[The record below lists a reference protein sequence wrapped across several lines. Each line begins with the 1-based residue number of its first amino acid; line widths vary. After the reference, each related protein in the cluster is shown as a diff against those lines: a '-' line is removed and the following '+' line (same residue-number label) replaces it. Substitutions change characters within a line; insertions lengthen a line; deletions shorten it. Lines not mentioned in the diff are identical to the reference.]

1 MKKIL
6 ALSISIL
13 TALSLTA
20 CYSSSQSS
28 ASSDSNDHSPTHV
41 TTAKEEKKLFEITI
55 GEAETGYDDY
65 VGGNY
70 LAVKF
75 TVENLS
81 DTSEPFYPTYEAKAF
96 QNGVECEKVYF
107 MKTEKYDSSNS
118 LEIQPG
124 AAYTFYEVFK
134 PQDSSSIT
142 VSAEPLMPK
151 FGYDC
156 EAVSKEFTLS

>member
-20 CYSSSQSS
+20 CYSSRSS
-28 ASSDSNDHSPTHV
+28 TNSSNYSPTYV
-41 TTAKEEKKLFEITI
+41 TTAKENKKLFEITI
-55 GEAETGYDDY
+55 GDAETGYDDF

-70 LAVKF
+70 IAVKF
-75 TVENLS
+75 TAENLS
-81 DTSEPFYPTYEAKAF
+81 NTSEAFNPNYKATAF
-96 QNGVECEKVYF
+96 QNGVECEKVYI
-107 MKTEKYDSSNS
+107 MKTEKYDSRDD

-124 AAYTFYEVFK
+124 STYSFYEVFK
-134 PQDSSSIT
+134 LQDRSLIT
-142 VSAEPLMPK
+142 VNAEPFM
-151 FGYDC
+151 GEYDYDC